1 MACRSPWSKA
11 SIPAK
16 TARPTITA
24 ERTKRRS
31 CCWPMS
37 QVLPVKKPVLQK
49 ADAPK
54 SRCLERPV
62 PRKADSNPRPQGPQA
77 PWGPTGPTPWFP
89 DAFPLFG
96 RYSVPAMRR
105 SRSLRSSRSNW
116 LQPCTSSAET
126 ESKGESREEGPTRT
140 NADRDKFQ
148 RGQIKHPRRW
158 CHRARVVAWDSNSGS
173 HGGRLPEVSLSQASS
188 RRKMLPGR
196 AGGLVFLPALPT
208 GTTKIKTGAASVAS
222 IFPPLQPH

>member
-1 MACRSPWSKA
+1 M
-11 SIPAK
+11 
-16 TARPTITA
+16 
-24 ERTKRRS
+24 
-31 CCWPMS
+31 
-37 QVLPVKKPVLQK
+37 LQK
-49 ADAPK
+49 AAASKGQCP
-54 SRCLERPV
+54 ERPIPTHA
-62 PRKADSNPRPQGPQA
+62 PRARKPPGVLRALLPGFRTLS
-77 PWGPTGPTPWFP
+77 
-89 DAFPLFG
+89 
-96 RYSVPAMRR
+96 RYSVPAIRR